1 MLTTN
6 SENMFKLHG
15 PNKTCLL
22 AKVGLQLPAEVSGGG
37 GRTWSKRPL
46 LWPVN
51 PAEPWAL
58 LPQDSGGGQ
67 VPVGGFLAEKLGR
80 APTVSRWAPQG
91 VEWGLRPWVCRQRN
105 LS

>member
-1 MLTTN
+1 MAQTKHVYWPK
-6 SENMFKLHG
+6 SA
-15 PNKTCLL
+15 CSS
-22 AKVGLQLPAEVSGGG
+22 QRRVSGGG
-37 GRTWSKRPL
+37 GRTWSKHPL

-67 VPVGGFLAEKLGR
+67 VPVGGFLPEKLGR

-91 VEWGLRPWVCRQRN
+91 VEWGLRPWSYRQRN